1 MLAWDGLLNVRD
13 LGGLETED
21 GARTRFGAV
30 IRADN
35 IRRLRAARTLLEHGV
50 TRVVDLRFP
59 VELEEDP
66 IDELPVDVV
75 HVSLLGE
82 WDDEYRGA
90 LEAQMVA
97 SAPPEYLRWSYLD
110 FLERFKDNFATV
122 MRAIAT
128 APDGAVCVHCMG
140 GRDRTGLV
148 SALLLRLAGVSIET
162 VADDY
167 AASEEALAEAH
178 VKWVEAAPD
187 ERERARRS
195 VFGHAPAH
203 VMAEVLEEV
212 ERRYGSVRGYLE
224 AAGVAPEELDALR
237 GRLREDSGVGSTEPP
252 GRRSLGGAGQESA
265 GAGSAGAG
273 AQTSGG
279 GAGFAGAGAGT

>member
-1 MLAWDGLLNVRD
+1 MTRVLAWDGLLNVRD
-13 LGGLETED
+13 LGGLPTED

-35 IRRLRAARTLLEHGV
+35 IRRLRDARTLLEHEV
-50 TRVVDLRFP
+50 VRVVDLRFP
-59 VELEEDP
+59 VEREEDL

-90 LEAQMVA
+90 LEAQMTA

-110 FLERFKDNFATV
+110 FLERFKDNFAAV
-122 MRAIAT
+122 VSAVAT
-128 APDGAVCVHCMG
+128 APEGAVCVHCMG

-148 SALLLRLAGVSIET
+148 SALLLRLAGVSIAT
-162 VADDY
+162 VAEDY

-178 VKWVEAAPD
+178 AEWVRSAPD
-187 ERERARRS
+187 ERERARRA

-203 VMAEVLEEV
+203 VMAEVLEEL

-224 AAGVAPEELDALR
+224 AAGVATDELDALR
-237 GRLREDSGVGSTEPP
+237 ERLREDSGVGSTEPP
-252 GRRSLGGAGQESA
+252 RS
-265 GAGSAGAG
+265 
-273 AQTSGG
+273 G
-279 GAGFAGAGAGT
+279 GAGFAGAGAGA